1 MDQTVM
7 SGRLLVFREYRRGD
21 ADQIRCGDERH
32 NDEGA
37 MKVVVEHHGYYLD
50 GT

>member
-7 SGRLLVFREYRRGD
+7 SGRLLVLREYRRGD

-32 NDEGA
+32 DDEGA
-37 MKVVVEHHGYYLD
+37 MKVSEHHGYHD